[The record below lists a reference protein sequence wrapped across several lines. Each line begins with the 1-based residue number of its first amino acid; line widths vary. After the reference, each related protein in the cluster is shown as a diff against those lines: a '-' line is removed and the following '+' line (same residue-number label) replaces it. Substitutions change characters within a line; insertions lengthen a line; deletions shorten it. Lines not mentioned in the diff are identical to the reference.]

1 MSRMFR
7 SVSNLAVLLLGISG
21 GYAEISSTTA
31 SLRPD
36 NSLIVDIRLTTSG
49 NVAKVAVKYHAEG
62 VDELL
67 SSFTPASPTGT
78 TTITIGRLRANRTYS
93 YTVRAINDHGGPA
106 GTATGSFTTGS
117 LPPALL
123 MNTYKLQGRTTAPLV
138 ILPHVQSIAGVG
150 SFRGY
155 VALDLHS
162 SDAPQIVWYYSNSP
176 STASGVLQPDG
187 VMGIVRER
195 RGNFLFSDAGTGGPI
210 AADPFYRE
218 ITPDGSV
225 LADSPADCSVTPPA
239 ASPIPMGWVWAQ
251 GNDHHEQLLPGAD
264 GVAGTV
270 LHLGQVVRDPF
281 FEAGVAPQGAR
292 LQVGSAIRRWN
303 QSAATD
309 EVVWDA
315 FNFLDPLAQR
325 TDAANSDPGS
335 NSNTR
340 GLMPCAGAT
349 LQVEEWTH
357 ANSLQVAPSGGILM
371 SLRHLD
377 TVIAISPQFDG
388 IAWRIGRFASDFA
401 FSNPSDKFY
410 HQHFVRMLKNGN
422 LLLFDN
428 GNGRPAG
435 DGGQYSRALELTLDW
450 DSMTAKKVW
459 EYRHQVDAG
468 DGVPV
473 YKYADKVGT
482 AERLENGNTI
492 VLFGADIDPATL
504 LAKNPQTFTL
514 VEADAN
520 PQAGAVAVLD
530 MQTPGNVNIYR
541 ALPVK
546 TLFGEVSAK

>member
-1 MSRMFR
+1 
-7 SVSNLAVLLLGISG
+7 
-21 GYAEISSTTA
+21 
-31 SLRPD
+31 
-36 NSLIVDIRLTTSG
+36 
-49 NVAKVAVKYHAEG
+49 
-62 VDELL
+62 
-67 SSFTPASPTGT
+67 
-78 TTITIGRLRANRTYS
+78 
-93 YTVRAINDHGGPA
+93 
-106 GTATGSFTTGS
+106 
-117 LPPALL
+117 
-123 MNTYKLQGRTTAPLV
+123 
-138 ILPHVQSIAGVG
+138 
-150 SFRGY
+150 
-155 VALDLHS
+155 
-162 SDAPQIVWYYSNSP
+162 
-176 STASGVLQPDG
+176 
-187 VMGIVRER
+187 MGIIREQ

-218 ITPDGSV
+218 ITPDGAV

-239 ASPIPMGWVWAQ
+239 ASPVPIGWVWAQ

-270 LHLGQVVRDPF
+270 LHLGQIVRDPF
-281 FEAGVAPQGAR
+281 FEAGAAPQGAR
-292 LQVGSAIRRWN
+292 SQVGSAIRRWN

-401 FSNPSDKFY
+401 FSDPSDKFY
-410 HQHFVRMLKNGN
+410 HQHFVRMLENGN

-435 DGGQYSRALELTLDW
+435 DGGQYSRALELALDW
-450 DSMTAKKVW
+450 HSMTAKKVW

-468 DGVPV
+468 DGVAV

-482 AERLENGNTI
+482 AERLEIGNTI

-504 LAKNPQTFTL
+504 LAKNPETFTL

-541 ALPVK
+541 ALPVN
-546 TLFGEVSAK
+546 TLFGELSAK